1 MATPVEQIAEQEQA
15 LRQAML
21 DGNVKVLDSI
31 IADDLIFTDHN
42 GQVMGKMADIES
54 HRSGKLKVDQLE
66 PSEQVINIYGST
78 AIVSVLMAIKG
89 RYMDQP
95 FQGKIRY
102 TRTWVNID
110 NAWTIVAG
118 HSSLASSE
126 A

>member
-1 MATPVEQIAEQEQA
+1 MTTPVEQVAEQEQA

-21 DGNVKVLDSI
+21 EGNVNVLDSL

-42 GQVMGKMADIES
+42 GQVMNKMADLES
-54 HRSGKLKVDQLE
+54 HRSRKLKVEQLE
-66 PSEQVINIYGST
+66 PSEQVIRIYGST
-78 AIVSVLMAIKG
+78 AIVSVLMAIRG

-110 NAWTIVAG
+110 NAWKIVAG
-118 HSSLASSE
+118 HSSQLSA